1 MKSCATPHSA
11 QEHAPRL
18 WSRFTRRHMVLAG
31 VLVAATLLIGVMLPS
46 TEVEARRTL
55 SLELPLTDLPLQE
68 AMADTLPDEAALPE
82 IEWQHITVRS
92 GDSLYEIFKRSG
104 IAMGDLPTLLKNP
117 DAKLLKTIHPGDVL
131 RYEANASGALQQ
143 LQIDPSPLRTM
154 TFKRQGDGF
163 QTEITTRTPEVRL
176 SQHQATI
183 ESSLFAAGQAKG
195 LSQSMLLE
203 LADIFSGVVD
213 FVLDVRAGDQ
223 FGLVYEEEFLDGK
236 HLGNNRILAAYFIN
250 QGETHTAYLFTD
262 SSGQSEYFN
271 ADGVSM
277 RKAFLRAPLD
287 FTRVSSSFNPRRLH
301 PVFKTVRPH
310 NGIDYAA
317 PRGTPVYAAG
327 DGRVMEA
334 GYSKA
339 NGNYVFIQ
347 HGPKYITK
355 YLHLHKRTVK
365 TGQRVSQRQVIGQ
378 VGSTGY
384 VTGPH
389 LHYEFLVSGVHRN
402 PRTII
407 NELPKAKTLSSTE
420 NIQFAQATSG
430 LRLQL
435 ASLIQD
441 NVQLASNTT
450 PSPDAL

>member
-1 MKSCATPHSA
+1 MKSCATPLSA
-11 QEHAPRL
+11 ESHAPRL
-18 WSRFTRRHMVLAG
+18 WSRFTRHHALLAG
-31 VLVAATLLIGVMLPS
+31 SLVASLLLIGVMLPS

-55 SLELPLTDLPLQE
+55 PLQIPLTEAATGEDLLDRIPPE
-68 AMADTLPDEAALPE
+68 ATLPETA
-82 IEWQHITVRS
+82 WQEVTVRN

-104 IAMGDLPTLLKNP
+104 IAMGDLPILLKNP
-117 DAKLLKTIHPGDVL
+117 EAKLLTTIHPGDVL
-131 RYEANASGALQQ
+131 RYDADASGALQQ
-143 LQIDPSPLRTM
+143 LRVDPSPLRSM
-154 TFKRQGDGF
+154 TFKRRDGGF
-163 QTEITTRTPEVRL
+163 QTEVTTRVPEIRL
-176 SQHQATI
+176 SHHQATI
-183 ESSLFAAGQAKG
+183 ESSLFAAGQAQG

-213 FVLDVRAGDQ
+213 FVLDVRAGDR
-223 FGLVYEEEFLDGK
+223 FGLVYEEEFIDGK
-236 HLGNNRILAAYFIN
+236 HLGNNRILAAYFVN

-262 SSGQSEYFN
+262 DAGQGEYFN
-271 ADGVSM
+271 EDGVSM

-287 FTRVSSSFNPRRLH
+287 FTRVSSGFNPRRLH

-339 NGNYVFIQ
+339 NGHYVFIQ

-384 VTGPH
+384 ATGPH

-407 NELPKAKTLSSTE
+407 NELPKAKTLSATE
-420 NIQFAQATSG
+420 NAQFAQSTHG

-435 ASLIQD
+435 ASLMQD
-441 NVQLASNTT
+441 NVRLASNASAST
-450 PSPDAL
+450 DAL